1 MGSVIYLLNYSG
13 LTNTRKLIVELPW
26 QLHRSEQSVL
36 VNGKHPQFQP
46 QNFSL
51 TSFPCLFQ
59 ALERCANKENAE
71 EPTKRQLSFSTY
83 VVITSAVCL
92 IFFLTLIVI
101 REYRRL
107 KRQNN
112 VVAINNSWDIKLLCK
127 IVRVMKNTLLFI
139 GRRERFYVR
148 RWFNSH
154 RTGLEHQHGRLF
166 SHRFNLVPR
175 VLSLA
180 SRKSSG
186 WWLATWLPKYE
197 PEIRKGKKSNK

>member
-1 MGSVIYLLNYSG
+1 M
-13 LTNTRKLIVELPW
+13 ELPW
-26 QLHRSEQSVL
+26 QLHRSERSVL
-36 VNGKHPQFQP
+36 VKGKHPQFEP
-46 QNFSL
+46 QNSTL
-51 TSFPCLFQ
+51 TSFACLFQ

-71 EPTKRQLSFSTY
+71 EPTMGQLSFSTY

-139 GRRERFYVR
+139 GRRERFYVQ

-154 RTGLEHQHGRLF
+154 STGLEHQHRSLF
-166 SHRFNLVPR
+166 SHLFNLVPR

-180 SRKSSG
+180 ARKSSSCG
-186 WWLATWLPKYE
+186 WQPGYQNMGNKN
-197 PEIRKGKKSNK
+197 KGGEEE

>member
-1 MGSVIYLLNYSG
+1 M
-13 LTNTRKLIVELPW
+13 ELPW
-26 QLHRSEQSVL
+26 QLHRSERSIL
-36 VNGKHPQFQP
+36 VNGKHPQFKL
-46 QNFSL
+46 QNSSL
-51 TSFPCLFQ
+51 TSFACLFQ

-71 EPTKRQLSFSTY
+71 EPTKGQLSFSTY

-92 IFFLTLIVI
+92 MFFLTLIVI

-127 IVRVMKNTLLFI
+127 ILLLLLLLLILLFI
-139 GRRERFYVR
+139 GRRKSFYVL

-154 RTGLEHQHGRLF
+154 WTGLEHQHGRLF

-180 SRKSSG
+180 SRDSSG
-186 WWLATWLPKYE
+186 CGWQHGSQNLGTK
-197 PEIRKGKKSNK
+197 N

>member
-1 MGSVIYLLNYSG
+1 MDSVIYLLNYSG
-13 LTNTRKLIVELPW
+13 LTNTKKLIVELPW

-36 VNGKHPQFQP
+36 FNGKHPQFEP
-46 QNFSL
+46 QNSSL

-71 EPTKRQLSFSTY
+71 EPTKGQLSFSTY

-92 IFFLTLIVI
+92 MFFLTLIVI

-112 VVAINNSWDIKLLCK
+112 VVAINNSWDMKLLCK
-127 IVRVMKNTLLFI
+127 IVFVMKNTLLFI
-139 GRRERFYVR
+139 GRRESFYVR

-154 RTGLEHQHGRLF
+154 WTGLEHQHGSL
-166 SHRFNLVPR
+166 SIHRFNLVPR

-180 SRKSSG
+180 ST
-186 WWLATWLPKYE
+186 TWLPKSGNQ
-197 PEIRKGKKSNK
+197 K